1 VRQHPDFHQALD
13 FLMNWPAPHLAADL
27 VLQRH
32 GERDGDQYWLLT
44 PAAEALEQINPLA
57 ATLLLRAM
65 IDFSLDRGK
74 TKRYGHAARHLQT
87 CLYLAKRID
96 SFAPHPDHEAYI
108 AALKAHHGRK
118 SAFWKS

>member
-1 VRQHPDFHQALD
+1 
-13 FLMNWPAPHLAADL
+13 
-27 VLQRH
+27 
-32 GERDGDQYWLLT
+32 
-44 PAAEALEQINPLA
+44 
-57 ATLLLRAM
+57 M

-96 SFAPHPDHEAYI
+96 SFAPHHHEAYI
-108 AALKAHHGRK
+108 AALKAHHSRK